1 MGLIKLMVLRRLMI
15 LSLINKYKIDEDS
28 DKADGFRKT
37 DYFRRT

>member
-1 MGLIKLMVLRRLMI
+1 MI
-15 LSLINKYKIDEDS
+15 LSLINLRKIRLKSKDFKIDEDS